1 MVLQPWGCFATD
13 TLDNMRLTMAEFV
26 KAVRRAELVPGK
38 GTMVELDGV
47 KIAIFNV
54 DGAFYAMND
63 TCTHASGPLSE
74 GELDGT
80 VVTCPWHGAAFDV
93 KTGSVRGSPAS
104 DSVRSYEV
112 KIEGEDV
119 LVKVG

>member
-1 MVLQPWGCFATD
+1 
-13 TLDNMRLTMAEFV
+13 MAEFV
-26 KAVRRAELVPGK
+26 KAVRAADLAPGT
-38 GTMVELDGV
+38 GTVVELNGV
-47 KIAIFNV
+47 RIAIFNV

-80 VVTCPWHGAAFDV
+80 VVTCPLHGATFDV
-93 KTGSVRGSPAS
+93 KTGAVLGPPAS
-104 DSVRSYEV
+104 DGVRSYEV
-112 KIEGEDV
+112 KIEGEEV